1 MNLPLILGIVIPS
14 ILAAWLTSQF
24 GYYLPFIY
32 LSVVLSSIGAGLLS
46 TLTVGSGSPAWI
58 GYQALFGIGAGSS
71 ISLCVVVAQT
81 ALPPADT
88 PAGTAMVTFTQSL
101 AGTLMNF
108 VAQNVFQNRLMQGL
122 AQAVPELDA
131 ANLVEAGPTMI
142 RALVPEHALP
152 AVLKVYNTAITQTF
166 YVAVAC
172 AALAIFGVPPLQWLS
187 VKGRKIHPGAA

>member
-14 ILAAWLTSQF
+14 ILAGWLTSQF
-24 GYYLPFIY
+24 GYYMPFIY

-122 AQAVPELDA
+122 AQAVPDLDA

-142 RALVPEHALP
+142 RALVPENALP
-152 AVLKVYNTAITQTF
+152 AVLEVYNTAITQTF
-166 YVAVAC
+166 YIAVAC
-172 AALAIFGVPPLQWLS
+172 TALAIFGVPPLQWLS